1 MSTVGAARTGARQ
14 PPTAGRRK
22 VHPIVELDYP
32 VRIMAHLAIFIVVG
46 SVYIGRPTPTW
57 VWALTGFYLLAW
69 SHIGYQIARRS
80 ADSKGAE
87 LRNLL
92 IDSLMTGLVTA
103 LSGFSVWAGVTMF
116 ASVNATNLSVGGAR
130 HAINGVG
137 WSVVGMGLG
146 GMATGFR
153 FEPDST
159 MLTTA
164 LSGIG
169 VVLFTAVFG
178 WRSYVEARRAQRAK
192 REALERRTE
201 LEEQKRVLEATYDLA
216 ETERVEAERAREL
229 AESANRAKSAFL
241 ANMSHE
247 LRTPLNAIIG
257 YSEMVQEDL
266 GEQADAA
273 LLDDLKK
280 IQGAGKHLLGLI
292 NDVLDLAKI
301 EAGKIDLVV
310 DRYSPGLVIEEVC
323 ATALPL
329 IRKQGNRLETEVPK
343 DLGTI
348 TGDSVRL
355 RQVLLNLLSNAG
367 KFTHDGTVTVRATRT
382 AGEDGAELLRIEVAD
397 TGIGM
402 TDEQRAMLFRPFT
415 QADSTTTRKY
425 GGTGLGLAISKRLCE
440 LMGGGIE
447 VESEL
452 GRGTRFIVTSPVSA
466 KRPSAS
472 GEGPARAAAPAVAP
486 ASAAPGAAPAG
497 AAGAQAARGQPGDG
511 QAADGWRFTEEGYR
525 ILAESASAPLVF
537 RLPAHGAHPEVNLAT
552 ARILGYDS
560 PDDMREH
567 VTDLSRQLFADPA
580 QLADLRSRLMR
591 DGAVSH
597 FECQARRKDGELIW
611 LSLDACAVRDPHGRV
626 SHFEGFAKD
635 VTRMKHSEI
644 ELLRAR
650 RSAEQN
656 ASAVRGLID
665 NAPVFLLIVRI
676 ADGVILECNPRC
688 EELFRCTVASL
699 VGKSVHHLYYAE
711 AVDRERFLGT
721 LSREGRVRR
730 LEIEFQRADG
740 TRFPGWI
747 SAEYLGYAGEKTVI
761 ACIEDLSPLVGGAAA
776 AEQTIDARLA
786 FLSKTGYELR
796 TPLNAI
802 IGYSELLNEELDQ
815 ASRGQ
820 RRHDLSAIRAAGLQM
835 RDTLDT
841 MIALARFH
849 DLRDER
855 AALERLDLGRILRD
869 LGALAKPVVER
880 NGNVLDVRAEIGEG
894 AWLGDAPRLKQ
905 VLVNLL
911 LNAGRRSRNGRVS
924 LSAKVDGEWLAFEV
938 VDSGPGL
945 PDEQLAMMALPLD
958 VAQELASLDPATP
971 SLGLRVSRRLCAM
984 MGGELKAE
992 NVPGNGAR
1000 FSVRIPARMSAGGQ
1014 VPRAAAGEPRS

>member
-1 MSTVGAARTGARQ
+1 MSTLGAARSGARQ
-14 PPTAGRRK
+14 PLQAMRRK

-32 VRIMAHLAIFIVVG
+32 VRIMAHLAIFVVVG

-57 VWALTGFYLLAW
+57 VWALTGLYLLAW
-69 SHIGYQIARRS
+69 SHIGYQIACRS

-92 IDSLMTGLVTA
+92 VDSLMTGLVTA
-103 LSGFSVWAGVTMF
+103 LSGFNVWAGVTMF

-130 HAINGVG
+130 HAVNGVG

-216 ETERVEAERAREL
+216 ETERAEAERAREQ

-257 YSEMVQEDL
+257 YSEMLQEDL
-266 GEQADAA
+266 GGEADAA

-292 NDVLDLAKI
+292 SDVLDLAKI
-301 EAGKIDLVV
+301 EAGKVDLVV
-310 DRYSPGLVIEEVC
+310 DRFSPGLVIEEVC
-323 ATALPL
+323 ATAMPL
-329 IRKQGNRLETEVPK
+329 LRKQGNQLEKQVRE

-348 TGDSVRL
+348 TGDSIRL

-367 KFTHDGTVTVRATRT
+367 KFTHDGTVAVRAART
-382 AGEDGAELLRIEVAD
+382 AGDDGAECLRVEVAD

-402 TDEQRAMLFRPFT
+402 SEEQCAQLFRPFT

-440 LMGGGIE
+440 LMGGRIE
-447 VESEL
+447 VSSQP
-452 GRGTRFIVTSPVSA
+452 GRGTSFVVTLPVTA
-466 KRPSAS
+466 TRVEAAA
-472 GEGPARAAAPAVAP
+472 GDRPARAAANAG
-486 ASAAPGAAPAG
+486 AANAAAIAAGGMAAPAG
-497 AAGAQAARGQPGDG
+497 APRVPGQG
-511 QAADGWRFTEEGYR
+511 ADGWRFAEEGSR

-552 ARILGYDS
+552 SRILGYDS

-567 VTDLSRQLFADPA
+567 VTDLSRQLFADPE

-591 DGAVSH
+591 DGTVAH

-611 LSLDACAVRDPHGRV
+611 LSLDACAVRDPQGRV

-635 VTRMKHSEI
+635 VTRMKQSEMA
-644 ELLRAR
+644 LLRAR

-656 ASAVRGLID
+656 AAAVRGLID
-665 NAPVFLLIVRI
+665 GAPVFLLIVRI
-676 ADGVILECNPRC
+676 SDGVILECNPRC

-711 AVDRERFLGT
+711 AVDRERFLGA
-721 LSREGRVRR
+721 LSRDGRVRR

-747 SAEYLGYAGEKTVI
+747 SAEYLGYGGERTVI
-761 ACIEDLSPLVGGAAA
+761 ACIEDLSPLVGGAGAL
-776 AEQTIDARLA
+776 EEKSDARLQ
-786 FLSKTGYELR
+786 FLSRTGYELR

-802 IGYSELLNEELDQ
+802 IGYSELLTEEIDQ
-815 ASRGQ
+815 ASRDQ
-820 RRHDLSAIRAAGLQM
+820 RRRDLSSIRAAGLQM

-841 MIALARFH
+841 MIALARFQ
-849 DLRDER
+849 DMRDER
-855 AALERLDLGRILRD
+855 GAVDRLDLGRILRE
-869 LGALAKPVVER
+869 LGALARPVVER
-880 NGNVLDVRAEIGEG
+880 NGSVLEVSTEIGEG

-911 LNAGRRSRNGRVS
+911 LNAGRRSRNGQVSLATTVDDGWLVFRVS
-924 LSAKVDGEWLAFEV
+924 
-938 VDSGPGL
+938 DSGPGL
-945 PDEQLAMMALPLD
+945 ADEQLAMLARPLD
-958 VAQELASLDPATP
+958 VAQELASLDPAAP

-984 MGGELKAE
+984 MGGELTAE
-992 NVPGNGAR
+992 NVPGAGAR
-1000 FSVRIPARMSAGGQ
+1000 ITVRIPARTAGG
-1014 VPRAAAGEPRS
+1014 VPRPQPATGGAQA

>member
-1 MSTVGAARTGARQ
+1 MSTVDAARTGARQ
-14 PPTAGRRK
+14 PPQAARRK

-32 VRIMAHLAIFIVVG
+32 VRVMAHLAMFVVVG
-46 SVYIGRPTPTW
+46 SVYVGRPTPAW
-57 VWALTGFYLLAW
+57 VWALTSFYLLAW

-80 ADSKGAE
+80 RDSKGAE

-103 LSGFSVWAGVTMF
+103 LSGFSIWAGVTMF

-130 HAINGVG
+130 HAVNGLG
-137 WSVVGMGLG
+137 WSVVGMMLG
-146 GMATGFR
+146 ALATGFS
-153 FEPDST
+153 FEPESS
-159 MLTTA
+159 MLTTSV
-164 LSGIG
+164 SGIG

-178 WRSYVEARRAQRAK
+178 WRSYVEARGAQRSK

-257 YSEMVQEDL
+257 YSEMLQEDL
-266 GEQADAA
+266 GDQADAA

-310 DRYSPGLVIEEVC
+310 DRFSPGLVIEEVC

-329 IRKQGNRLETEVPK
+329 VRKQGNQLEKRVPA

-348 TGDSVRL
+348 TGDSIRL

-367 KFTHDGTVTVRATRT
+367 KFTHDGSVTVSASRA
-382 AGEDGAELLRIEVAD
+382 AGDDGAECLRLEVAD

-402 TDEQRAMLFRPFT
+402 SDEQRAKLFRPFT

-425 GGTGLGLAISKRLCE
+425 GGTGLGLAISKRLVE
-440 LMGGGIE
+440 LMGGRIE
-447 VESEL
+447 VRSAL
-452 GRGTRFIVTSPVSA
+452 GRGTSFIVTLPVSA
-466 KRPSAS
+466 TRADAAAGERAARVASGVASRAASSAS
-472 GEGPARAAAPAVAP
+472 APVAGAPA
-486 ASAAPGAAPAG
+486 
-497 AAGAQAARGQPGDG
+497 AQRPTT
-511 QAADGWRFTEEGYR
+511 DGWRFTEEGYR
-525 ILAESASAPLVF
+525 ILSGSASAPLVF
-537 RLPAHGAHPEVNLAT
+537 RLPAHGSHPEVNLAT

-560 PDDMREH
+560 PEDMREH

-591 DGAVSH
+591 DGSVAD

-611 LSLDACAVRDPHGRV
+611 LSLDACAVRDPQGRV
-626 SHFEGFAKD
+626 THFEGFAKE
-635 VTRMKHSEI
+635 VTRMKESEM

-650 RSAEQN
+650 RSAEQS
-656 ASAVRGLID
+656 AAAVRGLID

-676 ADGVILECNPRC
+676 SDGVILECNPRC

-699 VGKSVHHLYYAE
+699 AGKSVHHLYYAE

-721 LSREGRVRR
+721 LSRDGRVRR
-730 LEIEFQRADG
+730 LQIEFQRADG

-747 SAEYLGYAGEKTVI
+747 SAEYLGYGGEKTVI
-761 ACIEDLSPLVGGAAA
+761 ACIEDLSALVDVAAA
-776 AEQTIDARLA
+776 AEGTVDARLA

-802 IGYSELLNEELDQ
+802 IGYSELLTEELDQ
-815 ASRGQ
+815 ASGEQ

-849 DLRDER
+849 DVRDER
-855 AALERLDLGRILRD
+855 AALDRLDLGRILRD
-869 LGALAKPVVER
+869 LAALARPVVER
-880 NGNVLDVRAEIGEG
+880 NGGVLEVSTEIGEG

-911 LNAGRRSRNGRVS
+911 LNAGRRSRNGRVT
-924 LSAKVDGEWLAFEV
+924 LSTTVDDKWLVFQVA
-938 VDSGPGL
+938 DSGPGL
-945 PDEQLAMMALPLD
+945 ADEQLAMLARPLD
-958 VAQELASLDPATP
+958 VAQELASLDPAAP

-992 NVPGNGAR
+992 SVPGAGAS
-1000 FSVRIPARMSAGGQ
+1000 FTVRIPARTPSG
-1014 VPRAAAGEPRS
+1014 VPMPLAAAGDPRS